1 MRLVRY
7 ILVELAVGATLL
19 AGGGSAIYFGGQTLF
34 ASRPA
39 QAAVEARRVVA
50 PPAGIATEVAPLHEA
65 KPPVPAAIEALPPPA
80 PLPPIVQ
87 PVAAPAPPL
96 YSGSFL
102 GYPDESLLAPLR
114 GHALGKVKF
123 NKGGSSV
130 SLRIDFADGGRAAFK
145 PDQTNMQSVPRKE
158 VAAYRVNRMLGLD
171 SVAPVI
177 AGAFPREDV
186 VASMTPDAL
195 QLLPRF
201 DAEVLSTEDG
211 MVTGSLA
218 WWIPEIV
225 DARIGEFHIDSV
237 DGIVLWK
244 RFLTQ
249 GEAIPREYATILPQ
263 VSEMVAFDFLIDN
276 FDRWSGSNAK
286 ASPDGKKLYFMDN
299 ALSFGLEETGQ
310 LKVRIYLKR
319 SQKFSRHL
327 YEGLKKLDL
336 DDVTD
341 AMMTDTGPWPRL
353 LTDEEIAAMM
363 KRRDYMV
370 AYIDEL
376 IVAHGEAAVLAFP

>member
-1 MRLVRY
+1 VRLVRY
-7 ILVELAVGATLL
+7 ILLELAVGATLL
-19 AGGGSAIYFGGQTLF
+19 AGSGTAIYFGGQNLF
-34 ASRPA
+34 ETRPA
-39 QAAVEARRVVA
+39 QAAVEQLRPVRDHRADIVVA
-50 PPAGIATEVAPLHEA
+50 APD
-65 KPPVPAAIEALPPPA
+65 PDPVPAPA
-80 PLPPIVQ
+80 P
-87 PVAAPAPPL
+87 APAPPEPQVRQL
-96 YSGSFL
+96 VPPPPYSGEFL
-102 GYPDESLLAPLR
+102 GNPDEALLAPLR
-114 GHALGKVKF
+114 DHAIARAKF

-130 SLRIDFADGGRAAFK
+130 SMRFDFSDGGRAAFK
-145 PDQTNMQSVPRKE
+145 PDQTNLQSVPRKE
-158 VAAYRVNRMLGLD
+158 VAAYRMNRLLGLA
-171 SVAPVI
+171 SVAP
-177 AGAFPREDV
+177 ALPGAFPREDV
-186 VASMTPDAL
+186 IAAMTPEAL

-201 DAEVLSTEDG
+201 NAEVLSSEDG

-225 DARIGEFHIDSV
+225 DAKLDGFHIDSV

-244 RFLTQ
+244 RYLTI
-249 GEAIPREYATILPQ
+249 GEVIPPEDVEILPQ
-263 VSEMVAFDFLIDN
+263 ISELVAFDFLIDN

-286 ASPDGKKLYFMDN
+286 SSPDGKHVYFMDN

-327 YEGLKKLDL
+327 YEALKVLDA

-353 LTDEEIAAMM
+353 LSEEEIAAMM

-370 AYIDEL
+370 AYMDDL
-376 IVAHGEAAVLAFP
+376 IADYGEAAVLAFP